1 MNQTEFAQ
9 YLDFANHRPNA
20 TFSDIQKLCASVKKF
35 GFHTAFVNPC
45 YIALA
50 REFLFGTKSKI
61 GTVVAFPLGQETTDI
76 KNLATLKAVN
86 EGADE
91 LDICM
96 NVGWFKAGKLT
107 AVKNEMRKLVDTA
120 KSVKLKTI
128 VKFIIETGY
137 LTGNEIR
144 QASKL
149 VMESGADFV
158 KTCSGMG
165 PRGAKLEDVSLIK
178 GVVGDRVRIK
188 AAGGITT
195 LQQVKDF
202 LEWGA
207 DRIGTSH
214 AVEIYAEFL
223 NKLRNDSKN

>member
-1 MNQTEFAQ
+1 
-9 YLDFANHRPNA
+9 
-20 TFSDIQKLCASVKKF
+20 
-35 GFHTAFVNPC
+35 
-45 YIALA
+45 
-50 REFLFGTKSKI
+50 
-61 GTVVAFPLGQETTDI
+61 
-76 KNLATLKAVN
+76 
-86 EGADE
+86 
-91 LDICM
+91 M

-214 AVEIYAEFL
+214 AVEIYTEFL
-223 NKLRNDSKN
+223 NRLKNDSKN